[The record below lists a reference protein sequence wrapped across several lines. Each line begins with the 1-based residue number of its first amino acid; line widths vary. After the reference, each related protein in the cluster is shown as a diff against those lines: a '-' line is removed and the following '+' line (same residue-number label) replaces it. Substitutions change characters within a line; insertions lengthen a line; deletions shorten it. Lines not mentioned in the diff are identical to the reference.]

1 MAKCTFCGRE
11 ADQKARFVGGYEI
24 LECCT
29 DCEDEILEE
38 QRIEDDFFTAE

>member
-11 ADQKARFVGGYEI
+11 SEHHNLKVCCGYKI

-29 DCEDEILEE
+29 DCEAELLSNAAEDEESE
-38 QRIEDDFFTAE
+38 Q